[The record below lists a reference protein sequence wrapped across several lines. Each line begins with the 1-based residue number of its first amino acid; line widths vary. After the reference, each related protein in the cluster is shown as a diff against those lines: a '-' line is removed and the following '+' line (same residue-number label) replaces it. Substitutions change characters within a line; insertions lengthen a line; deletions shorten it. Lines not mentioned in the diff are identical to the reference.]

1 MDKIKY
7 IVLEHSADILI
18 EVEGKTLG
26 ELFRNA
32 AIGMCEEVLDNNT
45 VHYEFVCIGGLLYC
59 ENIEYGEINVFDNIE
74 NALKNFLDRVKEI
87 LYDKRMYPQNIQFDV
102 NGISLYKTLLNPEA
116 VFCDEIKAVTLH
128 MMKITR
134 SEDGIW
140 RTKVLFDV

>member
-1 MDKIKY
+1 
-7 IVLEHSADILI
+7 
-18 EVEGKTLG
+18 
-26 ELFRNA
+26 
-32 AIGMCEEVLDNNT
+32 MCEEVLDNNT